1 MLVSVPAHLGYSA
14 LMGLVFAESAGLP
27 VPGETAL
34 IAAGLLAGSGV
45 LSLPV
50 VIAAASVAAILGDNL
65 GYLLGRRGGRALL
78 LRKGRFSRHRRRAV
92 ATGDRFFARHGAK
105 TVFLGRW
112 ITGVRVVVAVMAG
125 AANMPWRTFLLYN
138 TLGAVAWAATIVSA
152 AALLGPVI
160 VGVVY
165 GVGVAAVGGGAILAG
180 TRAWWR
186 RRRNDAGAASR
197 ALAAGPVST
206 KTR

>member
-1 MLVSVPAHLGYSA
+1 
-14 LMGLVFAESAGLP
+14 MGLVFAESAGLP

-78 LRKGRFSRHRRRAV
+78 VRKGRFSRHRRHAV
-92 ATGDRFFARHGAK
+92 ATADRFFARHGAK
-105 TVFLGRW
+105 TIFLGRW
-112 ITGVRVVVAVMAG
+112 ITGVRVVAAVMAG

-138 TLGAVAWAATIVSA
+138 TLGAVAWAATIASA
-152 AALLGPVI
+152 TALLGPVI
-160 VGVVY
+160 VGVIY
-165 GVGVAAVGGGAILAG
+165 AAGVAVVGGGAILAG

-186 RRRNDAGAASR
+186 RRRNDADAASR
-197 ALAAGPVST
+197 VLAAGPVST
-206 KTR
+206 KT